1 MNYQKVNPISIKR
14 LIKELIDK
22 FSILNG
28 ANYFSYGIF
37 QII

>member
-1 MNYQKVNPISIKR
+1 MKYQKVKPISIKR
-14 LIKELIDK
+14 LIKELIDQ
-22 FSILNG
+22 FSIPNG